1 MGSMSTPYL
10 IGYNLACC
18 LGWMMILKMA
28 LPSVFA
34 AIATFSL
41 TEISDALASV
51 YGLDGLSKTLTIVQS
66 AALLEIFHAATG
78 LVRSPVKVTTMQVMS
93 RIIAL
98 FAVNNSPSAQVQFG
112 AGLMI
117 LSWAFV
123 EVPRYAFYM
132 AALVTGDATKKTP
145 YPLFWLRYSLF
156 AILYPTGIT
165 GEMTCFLSAAK
176 DPVFLSM
183 LGEGKESIMYYF
195 IMFFPAIYIPGS
207 PTMIMNM
214 AGNRKSA
221 MKKRFAKPKPPPRG
235 LVWPEV
241 TDKKGKKSRSSTP
254 TARSIL
260 AAAIGSVN
268 KEMGDKTNVLKN
280 WRFGYVKYLK
290 ALVSE
295 QCKSEEACLTVAKA
309 GLDMA
314 HKTFQ
319 FVAPDGSTC
328 SLAEAMTVK
337 NSTQFET
344 GYIKGTKPRTETAK
358 LEVPYKGKTLSGEEL
373 RQQVNKW
380 VDYGTI
386 ERSCG
391 DAIIGCIDNPKW
403 LDLSDKY
410 FVLLGAG
417 SAMGPFLVLMAL
429 GANVVAIDLD
439 RPGIW
444 KRLINIARESSGS
457 ITFPMKQKQDMC
469 KTDDELYAQSGSNL
483 FTETPLIKDW
493 LVSLYPGKPF
503 TVGSYAY
510 LDGALHVQVSLAMD
524 AICKELTE
532 KRPNTSLAYLC
543 TPTDLHLI
551 PKEAHDEM
559 EELYKD
565 YSKRLYCKF
574 VRLISRGQFLTKNAI
589 PPVEGEGGPY
599 YVVNGIS
606 VAQGPNYAMAKRMQH
621 WRAVVARSIGCT
633 VSSNIAPSTSTLS
646 VVSNRTFAWAYEG
659 MPYFKP
665 FEIFAPETSNA
676 VMSAILFHD
685 LNNEE
690 GAGNPKT
697 KLSNPNE
704 LFKWGS
710 FHGGAW
716 RCAYEV
722 DSLGEAS
729 VLLYFSRIAAPYFK
743 VVVALSAVGYAK
755 MSGMF

>member
-1 MGSMSTPYL
+1 
-10 IGYNLACC
+10 
-18 LGWMMILKMA
+18 MILKMA

-34 AIATFSL
+34 ALATFSL
-41 TEISDALASV
+41 SELSNALASV
-51 YGLDGLSKTLTIVQS
+51 YMIEGLSDTLTIVQS
-66 AALLEIFHAATG
+66 AALLEIVHAVMG

-132 AALVTGDATKKTP
+132 AALVTGDATRKTP

-156 AILYPTGIT
+156 AVLYPTGIT
-165 GEMTCFLSAAK
+165 GEMSCFLAAAK
-176 DPVFLSM
+176 DPFFVSM

-195 IMFFPAIYIPGS
+195 IMFFPMIYVPGS
-207 PTMIMNM
+207 PSMIMNM

-221 MKKRFAKPKPPPRG
+221 MKKRFAKPPRPPLG

-241 TDKKGKKSRSSTP
+241 TEKSGKKSRSSTP
-254 TARSIL
+254 TGKSIL

-268 KEMGDKTNVLKN
+268 KEMGDKTLALKN

-290 ALVSE
+290 TLVAE
-295 QCKSEEACLTVAKA
+295 QCKSEQACLTVAKA
-309 GLDMA
+309 GLEMA

-328 SLAEAMTVK
+328 SLAEAMTAK
-337 NSTQFET
+337 NSTKFDT
-344 GYIKGTKPRTETAK
+344 GYIKGTKPRTEAK
-358 LEVPYKGKTLSGEEL
+358 LEVPYKGKNLSGDEL

-380 VDYGTI
+380 VEYGTI

-457 ITFPMKQKQDMC
+457 ITFPMKQQQDMC
-469 KTDDELYAQSGSNL
+469 TNDDELYVKSGSNL

-493 LVSLYPGKPF
+493 LVDLYPGKAF
-503 TVGSYAY
+503 TVGCYAY

-551 PKEAHDEM
+551 PKEAHDAAKAE
-559 EELYKD
+559 YQT
-565 YSKRLYCKF
+565 YSKKLYCMF
-574 VRLISRGQFLTKNAI
+574 IRLVSRGKLLTKNVI
-589 PPVEGEGGPY
+589 PPIEGEGGPY

-621 WRAVVARSIGCT
+621 WRAVIARSIGCI

-646 VVSNRTFAWAYEG
+646 VVSNKTFAWAYEG
-659 MPYFKP
+659 MPFFKP

-685 LNNEE
+685 LNNET

-729 VLLYFSRIAAPYFK
+729 VLIYFGRVAAPYFK
-743 VVVALSAVGYAK
+743 VAVALSAVAYAK
-755 MSGMF
+755 MSLGS